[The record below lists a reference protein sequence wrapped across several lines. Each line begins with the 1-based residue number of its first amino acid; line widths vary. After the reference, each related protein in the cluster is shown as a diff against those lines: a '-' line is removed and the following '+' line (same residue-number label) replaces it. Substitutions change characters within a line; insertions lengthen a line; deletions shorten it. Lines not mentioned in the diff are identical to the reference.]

1 MVFGRTGTDPET
13 GINYDR
19 MKKYR
24 LERTREMMNKYGVG
38 VLITWDECNQR
49 YIAGGGGHNEE
60 NQEQEA
66 HIDERC
72 HRGMRFVKLRRSV
85 LRHQSLSLHVQP
97 NNGHH
102 VCFIRSFCTWGGVF
116 GVQNSGL

>member
-24 LERTREMMNKYGVG
+24 LERTREMMNKHGVG

-49 YIAGGGGHNEE
+49 YIAGGGGHNEDGYV
-60 NQEQEA
+60 
-66 HIDERC
+66 IFPR
-72 HRGMRFVKLRRSV
+72 
-85 LRHQSLSLHVQP
+85 
-97 NNGHH
+97 NGDP
-102 VCFIRSFCTWGGVF
+102 
-116 GVQNSGL
+116 